1 MTENKEQEISFV
13 SKVNFIN
20 DIPEGG
26 GRDDLFN
33 IAIVYKTGTKF
44 DIELIGDSIYGD
56 NDFGMLD
63 PPCTLCSFEHISE
76 DILED
81 TYGTFDLI
89 EIRDN
94 YNSKEFL
101 EDLKQGLDHLFIYD
115 RESDVFLEMDFE
127 SFNESFDKSE
137 LIETHSLDL
146 ITYEF
151 EADD

>member
-13 SKVNFIN
+13 SKVNFID

-26 GRDDLFN
+26 ERDDLFN
-33 IAIVYKTGTKF
+33 IAVVYKTGTKF

-63 PPCTLCSFEHISE
+63 PPCTLCSFEYISE

-81 TYGTFDLI
+81 TYGTFSLI

-94 YNSKEFL
+94 YNSKEFM
-101 EDLKQGLDHLFIYD
+101 EDLKQNLDHLFIYD
-115 RESDVFLEMDFE
+115 RESDLFQEMDF
-127 SFNESFDKSE
+127 
-137 LIETHSLDL
+137 
-146 ITYEF
+146 
-151 EADD
+151 

>member
-13 SKVNFIN
+13 SKVNFID

-26 GRDDLFN
+26 ERDDLFN
-33 IAIVYKTGTKF
+33 IAVVYKTGTKF

-63 PPCTLCSFEHISE
+63 PPCTLCSFEYISE

-81 TYGTFDLI
+81 TYGTFSLI

-94 YNSKEFL
+94 YNSKEFM
-101 EDLKQGLDHLFIYD
+101 EDLKQNLDHLFIYD
-115 RESDVFLEMDFE
+115 RESDLFQEMDFE
-127 SFNESFDKSE
+127 SFNESK
-137 LIETHSLDL
+137 LMETHSLDL

-151 EADD
+151 EFDE